1 MKFLE
6 LLKDAWV
13 HSGEITKAA
22 IVITI
27 GLLVGLVIWMGYGS
41 YLLPI
46 FGG

>member
-1 MKFLE
+1 MKALQ
-6 LLKDAWV
+6 LIRDAWT

-22 IVITI
+22 IVVTV
-27 GLLVGLVIWMGYGS
+27 GLLIGLVIWLGYGS